1 MLTDI
6 QYKLKNMKSRIET
19 SSNSN
24 GILNIDNGRV
34 ALQTDKKG
42 KRNAIITVGG
52 KASRANNSDLPVQQ
66 DLTLSADFIF
76 SVKLAENENF
86 SEEKFKQLTQDY
98 ALSFCVIKI
107 QEIVKNITSLDY
119 GSPIVVR
126 DFDLPS
132 GITIFRE
139 G

>member
-1 MLTDI
+1 MKLNYQGFLLTDI
-6 QYKLKNMKSRIET
+6 QYKLKNMKSHIET

-98 ALSFCVIKI
+98 ALS
-107 QEIVKNITSLDY
+107 
-119 GSPIVVR
+119 
-126 DFDLPS
+126 
-132 GITIFRE
+132 
-139 G
+139 